1 MKYKISPELKNIYVP
16 YRTKN
21 IVGEKAMMKSVM
33 TGIGIGMAV
42 GGATAYLKGAM
53 AGSMMR
59 RSAKKTARKAIKN
72 IESIMGD
79 VKYMFR

>member
-1 MKYKISPELKNIYVP
+1 
-16 YRTKN
+16 
-21 IVGEKAMMKSVM
+21 MMKSVM
-33 TGIGIGMAV
+33 TGIGIVMAV

-59 RSAKKTARKAIKN
+59 RSAKKTVRKAMKN
-72 IESIMGD
+72 MENIMGD